1 LVIRMLD
8 FGHEIRTPRSGLMAE
23 DDAPLE
29 PVAPEPVTEPA
40 DAAVTEPVPTAT
52 ASGPPPWNPPPASA
66 GTEVAPQGS
75 GSSTVAVPK
84 WLLLVVG
91 ALVIAGLG
99 FAVGY
104 AVAPDG
110 DDADALRPNSGFVVP
125 NPFDPDG
132 GSPSSP
138 TIPSPGPS
146 EQGGAFLG
154 VSTSRSTDPAGARVV
169 RIVAGTPAAD
179 AGLETDDVIT
189 KVDDTD
195 ISNPTQLA
203 REIQEHED
211 GDEVTITYVRDGAT
225 DTTDATL
232 ADRSSFQMPTPST
245 TRPRS

>member
-1 LVIRMLD
+1 
-8 FGHEIRTPRSGLMAE
+8 
-23 DDAPLE
+23 
-29 PVAPEPVTEPA
+29 VTEPT
-40 DAAVTEPVPTAT
+40 DAAVAEPPDSAVTQPVPTAT
-52 ASGPPPWNPPPASA
+52 PTTAASGPPPWGPPPPASA
-66 GTEVAPQGS
+66 GTEAAPQGS

-132 GSPSSP
+132 RSPNSPNSP

-225 DTTDATL
+225 ETTDATL